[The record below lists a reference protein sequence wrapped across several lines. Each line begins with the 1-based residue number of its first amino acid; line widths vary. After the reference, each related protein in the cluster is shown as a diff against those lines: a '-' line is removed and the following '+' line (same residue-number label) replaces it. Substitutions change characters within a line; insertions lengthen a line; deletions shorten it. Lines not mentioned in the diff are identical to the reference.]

1 MRVRAVVLAGG
12 EGSRLGV
19 LTVKR
24 TKPAVPFGG
33 KYRII
38 DFALSNC
45 VNSHIFD
52 VMILAQ
58 YRPHSLIEHIG
69 DGGPWDL
76 DRSFT
81 GGIKLYPPYTGRR
94 STEWYRGTAD
104 AVWQNLSF
112 VESTRPD
119 LVLVLSGDHIY
130 AMDYDPLIA
139 FHMDHEADAT
149 LATIRVAPEEAS
161 RFGILATDDHF
172 RVVTFEEKPGRPKG
186 TLANMGVYLFNVDF
200 LDRVLR
206 ADSLREESQHDFGRD
221 ILPGMVADGARLFAF
236 PYTGYWV
243 DVGTI
248 DSYWKAHMDLLA
260 TPPSIDMRNRSWV
273 IHTRSEE
280 RPPVL
285 IRDSARIVDSL
296 LADGTVIGKDA
307 VIERS
312 VLSPGVRVGE
322 GAVVRDSVIMTDTQ
336 VGQGAV
342 VERAVIDKRAQIGV
356 GSRVGERLDDP
367 AGSIVTVG
375 KSSAIPLGAVIG
387 AGAVIGTEV
396 PADRVP
402 ARVDRQQEV
411 WIAET

>member
-1 MRVRAVVLAGG
+1 MRVRAVILAGG

-52 VMILAQ
+52 VMMLAQ

-112 VESTRPD
+112 VENTRPD

-149 LATIRVAPEEAS
+149 LATIRVPAEDAS

-172 RVVTFEEKPGRPKG
+172 RVVAFEEKPARPKG
-186 TLANMGVYLFNVDF
+186 TLANMGVYLFNVDY

-206 ADSLREESQHDFGRD
+206 TDSRRDDSQHDFGRN
-221 ILPGMVADGARLFAF
+221 ILPGMVADGSRLFAF

-260 TPPSIDMRNRSWV
+260 VPPSIDMRNRSWV

-285 IRDSARIVDSL
+285 VRESSRIVDSL
-296 LADGTVIGKDA
+296 LADGSVIGKGA

-322 GAVVRDSVIMTDTQ
+322 GAIVRDSVLMTDTQ
-336 VGQGAV
+336 IGQEAI

-356 GSRVGERLDDP
+356 GSRVGERLEDP
-367 AGSIVTVG
+367 VGSIVTVG
-375 KSSAIPLGAVIG
+375 KGSAVPMGAVIG

-402 ARVDRQQEV
+402 AKIDRQQEI

>member
-45 VNSHIFD
+45 VNSEIFD
-52 VMILAQ
+52 VMMLAQ

-81 GGIKLYPPYTGRR
+81 GGIKLYPPYTGRG

-172 RVVTFEEKPGRPKG
+172 RVVSFEEKPAQPKG

-221 ILPGMVADGARLFAF
+221 ILPGIVAAGARLFAF

-285 IRDSARIVDSL
+285 VRDSAHIVDSL
-296 LADGTVIGKDA
+296 LADGTVIGKGA

-356 GSRVGERLDDP
+356 RSRVGERLDDP
-367 AGSIVTVG
+367 VGSIVTVG
-375 KSSAIPLGAVIG
+375 KGSAIPLGAVIG